1 MVGGWDGS
9 NDLKTA
15 ELIPNRC
22 SIPSLPKGISEQP
35 SLILTN
41 DNNILLCGGT
51 NNEKQCLQLKEKN
64 WVHHSDLID
73 LRRYA
78 TAITMAKGTF
88 LFGGSWPS
96 QKTWEWLPSGSST
109 WVYGGSIPHPGINY
123 GCGVLISSTE
133 ILLIG
138 GEDSKQRILKF
149 NVETEEWTEMN
160 ETLQPGRYHH
170 SCVVFKNSIFVS
182 GGQTSGDNVLKS
194 TQILDKDNLSIS
206 YSSDLKEATYGHGL
220 VIAHYNNQPTVLAI
234 GGGYYQD
241 DDWVPRD
248 SIEVW
253 DPETK
258 TWSLTNDL
266 ALSEAKYNFGALSLP
281 TRLVCP

>member
-1 MVGGWDGS
+1 MGGWDGS

-51 NNEKQCLQLKEKN
+51 NNETVETQCLQLKEKN

-73 LRRYA
+73 WRRYA

-109 WVYGGSIPHPGINY
+109 WVHGGSIPHPGINY
-123 GCGVLISSTE
+123 GCGVQISSTE

-138 GEDSKQRILKF
+138 GYLSEQRILKF
-149 NVETEEWTEMN
+149 NVETEEWTEMD
-160 ETLQPGRYHH
+160 EKLQPGRYQH
-170 SCVVFKNSIFVS
+170 SCVVFKNNIIVS
-182 GGQTSGDNVLKS
+182 GGINNGAFKS
-194 TQILDKDNLSIS
+194 TQIFDKDNLTLS
-206 YSSDLKEATYGHGL
+206 YSSDMKQGRDGHGL
-220 VIAHYNNQPTVLAI
+220 VVSHYNNQPTVLAI
-234 GGGYYQD
+234 GGYPYT
-241 DDWVPRD
+241 D

-253 DPETK
+253 DPESK
-258 TWSLTNDL
+258 IWSLSSDL
-266 ALSEAKYNFGALSLP
+266 AISEAKAGFGALSVP
-281 TRLVCP
+281 THLVCP